1 MYLCAMNEG
10 FGKMYRL
17 SSKKAIDHLFQSK
30 EKQLVFPFL
39 MRWTFNIEKA
49 PGFSILISVPKKKIK
64 KAVLRNRIK
73 RMIKEFVRK
82 NKSEILSKADER
94 NGFFHLSI
102 TYLWDEEPTQT
113 IIQEKLKAILQKL

>member
-39 MRWTFNIEKA
+39 MRWTFTIDKA

-64 KAVLRNRIK
+64 KAVMRNRIK

-102 TYLWDEEPTQT
+102 TYLWDEEPTQS